1 MFVNLLNYLLIAIE
15 VLVIFNLLII
25 VHELGHFL
33 AAKWRGLVIEK
44 FGIWFGRPLWKT
56 KIGGIEYSLGC
67 IPAGGF
73 VALPQM
79 APMPEALEGQSEH
92 TPAQLPQIS
101 ALDKIIVAIAGP
113 LFSLGL
119 AFVFAA

>member
-1 MFVNLLNYLLIAIE
+1 MILKILNILFIILE

-44 FGIWFGRPLWKT
+44 FGIWFGRPPWK
-56 KIGGIEYSLGC
+56 KSVGGIEYSLGC

-79 APMPEALEGQSEH
+79 APMPDALEGKSEH
-92 TPAQLPQIS
+92 APAELRPIS
-101 ALDKIIVAIAGP
+101 ELDKIIGA
-113 LFSLGL
+113 S
-119 AFVFAA
+119 